1 MGSDDQMIWLE
12 ASGCWAR
19 VPREPKRPIKRTRDT
34 PNKRQKHEGRR
45 HASPDHSGDKAAH
58 ARTDVE
64 CTETTSLC
72 CSICLDEVSTHDKA
86 VTTPCMHEYHH
97 TCISKWL
104 TMKQECPLCKSPVH
118 SVLYNIQED
127 GSFLERELNLPLKHV
142 TNREDIMRRLAEIL
156 GEGLNE
162 LVRYQVGRREEN
174 RNFQTRRDRNERTS
188 ASLRNSGAGP
198 SPYSMR
204 VQRHANNARSS
215 DTLRTPPPPPT
226 IARSHQFYQ
235 NSHNFARGQ
244 PQLEAEEEV
253 LIAWRREIYDLDL
266 WAIPLGTHHH
276 VPRSLVAPAG
286 RQNRIKE
293 WVHREL
299 QALLE
304 TEHTTILRGFV
315 MGLLA
320 TYGAHPPLPPS
331 RLPPAE
337 ILAMNGAETEVEGPR
352 DDPISQLRPF
362 LGSAAAHFWHKL
374 SCFATA
380 PAYTIRTYDSIVRY
394 ARPGEPIQ
402 RQDRGAEEENT
413 ERRRERRGAVDRG
426 REQER
431 DLIYYNRRDKNRRRR
446 QRGYSRSRSRSRV
459 RSRDESARYHR
470 SNRRRRREE
479 EEEEGEHQV
488 NYGLCNG
495 PTRVER
501 QGQGEEESGESR
513 WELWKWGDPVY
524 E

>member
-19 VPREPKRPIKRTRDT
+19 VPREPKRPITRTRDT
-34 PNKRQKHEGRR
+34 SNKRQKHERRR
-45 HASPDHSGDKAAH
+45 HASPDHFEDKGAH
-58 ARTDVE
+58 ALTDVD
-64 CTETTSLC
+64 CAETTSLC
-72 CSICLDEVSTHDKA
+72 CSICLDEISTHDKA

-104 TMKQECPLCKSPVH
+104 TMKQECPLCKSSVL
-118 SVLYNIQED
+118 SVLYNIHDD

-162 LVRYQVGRREEN
+162 LVRYQVGRREESQ
-174 RNFQTRRDRNERTS
+174 NFQTRRDRNERNS
-188 ASLRNSGAGP
+188 ASVRTSGAGP

-204 VQRHANNARSS
+204 LQRHANNANSS
-215 DTLRTPPPPPT
+215 DTHRRTPP

-235 NSHNFARGQ
+235 NFARH
-244 PQLEAEEEV
+244 PQLEAEEEQV

-331 RLPPAE
+331 RLPPSE
-337 ILAMNGAETEVEGPR
+337 ILAMNGVETEVEGPR
-352 DDPISQLRPF
+352 DDPVSQLRPF
-362 LGSAAAHFWHKL
+362 LGSAAAHFWHEL

-402 RQDRGAEEENT
+402 RENRGVEEDNS
-413 ERRRERRGAVDRG
+413 ERRRERRGAGDRG
-426 REQER
+426 RERER
-431 DLIYYNRRDKNRRRR
+431 DLIYNNRRDQDRRER
-446 QRGYSRSRSRSRV
+446 QHVYSRSRSRSRI
-459 RSRDESARYHR
+459 RSRDESARHHR
-470 SNRRRRREE
+470 SNSRRRREGE
-479 EEEEGEHQV
+479 EEEEHEV
-488 NYGLCNG
+488 NYGPAIG
-495 PTRVER
+495 VER